1 MYGLIVKMTTMPG
14 KRDELINVLSS
25 SAARMPGCLSYV
37 VAKDASDEN
46 VLWVTE
52 VWDSQA
58 SHDASLS
65 LPEVQRAI
73 PLGKALVAGF
83 ERIAVTHP
91 VWGAGLR
98 PSAM

>member
-1 MYGLIVKMTTMPG
+1 MWGLIVKMTVIPG
-14 KRDELINVLSS
+14 KRDEMINVLSS
-25 SAARMPGCLSYV
+25 SAARMPGCLSYI
-37 VAKDASDEN
+37 VAKDIADDN

-52 VWDSQA
+52 VWDGQS

-73 PLGKALVAGF
+73 PLGKALVAGL
-83 ERIAVTHP
+83 EKVAVTAP